1 MNWHDD
7 VRNGSEILTAR
18 HALPGHR
25 AFTEYASSDARID
38 LSKLKKV
45 CGNKFPSDP
54 VEQNRTWYR
63 LYKTVEGNPAVS
75 HVHRDFLLMRDYA
88 GLAALFMIFFGT
100 AALIEVPSWRAS
112 LTYCFVLSVQFLVV
126 RHAASTFGVLGRRSE
141 KQSQTPPGLRPQAP
155 IA

>member
-45 CGNKFPSDP
+45 CGNKFPDP

-112 LTYCFVLSVQFLVV
+112 LTYCFVLVRTLVRPPRRV
-126 RHAASTFGVLGRRSE
+126 HVWRSGRRSE

>member
-112 LTYCFVLSVQFLVV
+112 LTYCFVLLVCN
-126 RHAASTFGVLGRRSE
+126 LGRPPRRVHVWRSWATIG
-141 KQSQTPPGLRPQAP
+141 KAVTNATRPSPDRHQ
-155 IA
+155 

>member
-1 MNWHDD
+1 M
-7 VRNGSEILTAR
+7 SEMGQKFLPRGMPFPVIGHSPNMHRLMR
-18 HALPGHR
+18 ALISQSLRRSAGINFPR
-25 AFTEYASSDARID
+25 IPSSKIAHGI
-38 LSKLKKV
+38 
-45 CGNKFPSDP
+45 
-54 VEQNRTWYR
+54 R

-126 RHAASTFGVLGRRSE
+126 RQAASTLGVLGRRSE
-141 KQSQTPPGLRPQAP
+141 KQSQTPSGLRPQAP